1 MKLKKLLAL
10 LLAAVMMLSLAACAG
25 TSDDDD
31 DEGTSSGGGKETIVG
46 EWIGEMEFGAAIN
59 ATLLAEDESF
69 GKYFDFGD
77 IELKMIF
84 TFDDNGELTIEP
96 DEDSLE
102 DMVDDVIDIMLDG
115 YEKLFADQG
124 MSLEDMNMSKDD
136 LREEVEK
143 QLDADALAEMAEEIA
158 EDGYYVIVDD
168 RIYTDSDEDNLENPE
183 DDASGYMEFKLSGDT
198 LTIKDMVA
206 DGESVKD
213 SLDGIVPF
221 KLKRN

>member
-1 MKLKKLLAL
+1 MKIKKLLAL
-10 LLAAVMMLSLAACAG
+10 LLAIVMMMSFAACAG
-25 TSDDDD
+25 SDTDDDD
-31 DEGTSSGGGKETIVG
+31 GNGGSSGGKDTIVG
-46 EWIGEMEFGAAIN
+46 EWVGEIDFGAAIN
-59 ATLLAEDESF
+59 ATLLAEDESL
-69 GKYFDFGD
+69 GEYFDFGD
-77 IELKMIF
+77 IALKMIF

-102 DMVDDVIDIMLDG
+102 EMVDDVIDIMLDG
-115 YEKLFADQG
+115 YEKLFEDQG

-183 DDASGYMEFKLSGDT
+183 EDASGYMEFKLSGDT

-206 DGESVKD
+206 DGESVD
-213 SLDGIVPF
+213 ESFDGIVPF